1 MEYEVKPWHLVLFMA
16 IAACMVYMIYDKP
29 QIAYDNLKTNC
40 KEDSLQQVIIQLELQ
55 LKEADVEN
63 DRLHNKFDEI
73 VSEYKFGL
81 NHLKQYQPAAYREFH
96 RVVGFKEQYSHDVD
110 IENTNRLKFAKYE

>member
-40 KEDSLQQVIIQLELQ
+40 KEDSLQQVITQLEFQ
-55 LKEADVEN
+55 LKKADDEN
-63 DRLHNKFDEI
+63 DQLHNKFDEI

-81 NHLKQYQPAAYREFH
+81 NHLKQYQPTAYREFH